1 MMFVK
6 GECLFVCLR
15 MREAEGQYAQPP
27 ELDTVTE
34 EKEPDTAR
42 SAVQQQVRASTFLKL
57 APHCTILLKISYDN
71 LR

>member
-1 MMFVK
+1 MLFVK
-6 GECLFVCLR
+6 DEYVCLFVCLR

-42 SAVQQQVRASTFLKL
+42 SAMQQQVRPTF
-57 APHCTILLKISYDN
+57 N
-71 LR
+71 